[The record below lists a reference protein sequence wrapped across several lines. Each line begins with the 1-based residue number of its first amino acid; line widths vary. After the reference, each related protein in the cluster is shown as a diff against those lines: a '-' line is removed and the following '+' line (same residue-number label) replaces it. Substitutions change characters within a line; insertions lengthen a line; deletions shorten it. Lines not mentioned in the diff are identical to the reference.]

1 MPGFLGFVLQ
11 EVAMTDLTY
20 VVGVVAFLV
29 LTWGLVRL
37 CEKVQ

>member
-1 MPGFLGFVLQ
+1 MP
-11 EVAMTDLTY
+11 EVAMTDLIY
-20 VVGVVAFLV
+20 VVGIVAFLA